1 MSNSVPMDYNLPGS
15 PVPGI
20 LQARILERVAMP
32 FSRGSSDPGI
42 KLASLM
48 SPALAGGFFTTEPP
62 GKPHPSLGPFKFQ
75 AKIFSR
81 CWVKLRSSEP
91 AGDGATSLP
100 GERQAP
106 AQENKDAGGREAL
119 WGLGK
124 LEVQQCLLP
133 LGSLIPSAQ
142 LNFHHV

>member
-1 MSNSVPMDYNLPGS
+1 MCPTLCYPMDCNLPGS
-15 PVPGI
+15 PVQGI
-20 LQARILERVAMP
+20 LQARILEWVAVP
-32 FSRGSSDPGI
+32 FSRESSDPGI
-42 KLASLM
+42 KLASLIC
-48 SPALAGGFFTTEPP
+48 PALAGGFFTTEPP

-75 AKIFSR
+75 VKIFSR

-106 AQENKDAGGREAL
+106 ARENKDAGEREAL

-124 LEVQQCLLP
+124 LEIQQCLYLLAP
-133 LGSLIPSAQ
+133 
-142 LNFHHV
+142 

>member
-1 MSNSVPMDYNLPGS
+1 MGCNLPGS
-15 PVPGI
+15 PVSGI
-20 LQARILERVAMP
+20 LQARMLEWVAVP

-48 SPALAGGFFTTEPP
+48 SPALAGGFFTTEPA
-62 GKPHPSLGPFKFQ
+62 GKLHPSLGPFKFQ
-75 AKIFSR
+75 VKIFSR

-100 GERQAP
+100 GERQVP
-106 AQENKDAGGREAL
+106 ARENKYTGGREAL

-124 LEVQQCLLP
+124 LAIQQCLLP
-133 LGSLIPSAQ
+133 LGSLTPSAQ
-142 LNFHHV
+142 LNFHHE